1 LAKVPPEVFRFTKD
15 SINLTYEIMGLQ
27 SAMQGNVDLGS
38 ILHAA
43 GEPEQ
48 IEFLQI
54 AKEAS

>member
-1 LAKVPPEVFRFTKD
+1 
-15 SINLTYEIMGLQ
+15 MGLQ
-27 SAMQGNVDLGS
+27 SAFQGNVDLGS

-54 AKEAS
+54 AKESGLKAAHEWCKQRFCD